1 MRLREFMVRYG
12 VRGLDGK
19 TIRLMQEC
27 ESAEVL
33 AYVYVTSDRSSMD
46 SLTGVRSPVPRIW
59 AVLFVGAEDVFG
71 VVSGF
76 LRPPQ
81 EVLQFIESW
90 NIERVVVES
99 EVRRLRFSWGL

>member
-1 MRLREFMVRYG
+1 MKRVKHMRLREFMVRYG

-33 AYVYVTSDRSSMD
+33 AYVYVTSDYVERSS
-46 SLTGVRSPVPRIW
+46 VPRIW

-90 NIERVVVES
+90 KIERVVVES